1 MTENS
6 EIKFGTDGW
15 RAIIAEQ
22 FTFANVEKVSYAIG
36 HYITDTYGTDLP
48 VLIGYDTRFLADRF
62 AERSARVLLAMG
74 LKVRLASRDIPTPC
88 IAWATQDEPTA
99 GALQFTASHNPP
111 EYCGVKYIPPY
122 AGPATNDITK
132 KIVANLKHCPQAVEK
147 ATVKLDAD
155 VSYTSFDVSAP
166 YMAAV
171 KKLVNFDLI
180 KESGLKVA
188 YDALY
193 STSRG
198 YMDVL
203 MAEAGLNATILHD
216 FRDPLFGG
224 GMPEPTAE
232 YLTDLMATIK
242 GGDFDLGIATDGD
255 ADRFAIIDNNGVFFT
270 PNQLLCLLTWHLYKN
285 HGMRGAI
292 VRTVATTHMLNHVAK
307 AYGLALFET
316 PVGFK
321 YIGEKMRTEDVL
333 IGGEES
339 GGVSIKGHIPEKDG
353 ILANLLVIE
362 MLAYEKKTLSEIWR
376 DLEDEI
382 GVKFHQRRGDLHLTA
397 VTQKL
402 LLAHLSE
409 NPISQL
415 LGKALLR
422 VDNTDGLKL
431 YHDQDNWL
439 LIRPSGT
446 EPVIR
451 VSGEGT
457 SDQLIDSL
465 MVDFRRQIDVI
476 LEGLEKGTSPS
487 GLGAETNLK
496 KAEVLG

>member
-1 MTENS
+1 MTEKS

-36 HYITDTYGTDLP
+36 HYISDAYGTDLP

-62 AERSARVLLAMG
+62 AERSARVLAAMG
-74 LKVRLASRDIPTPC
+74 LKVRVAARDIPTPC

-132 KIVANLKHCPQAVEK
+132 QIVANLKHCPQAIEK
-147 ATVKLDAD
+147 ASGTLE
-155 VSYTSFDVSAP
+155 TFDVSAP

-180 KESGLKVA
+180 KKSGLKVA

-203 MAEAGLNATILHD
+203 MNEAGLHATILHD

-224 GMPEPTAE
+224 GMPEPTAA
-232 YLTDLMATIK
+232 YLTDLIATIK

-270 PNQLLCLLTWHLYKN
+270 PNQLLCLLTRHLYKN

-292 VRTVATTHMLNHVAK
+292 VRTVATTHMLDHVAA
-307 AYGLALFET
+307 AYGLPLIET
-316 PVGFK
+316 SVGFK

-362 MLAYEKKTLSEIWR
+362 MLACEKKTLSEIWS
-376 DLEDEI
+376 DLESEI
-382 GVKFHQRRGDLHLTA
+382 GVKFYQRRGDLHLTA
-397 VTQKL
+397 TTQKL
-402 LLAHLSE
+402 LLAHLAQ
-409 NPISQL
+409 NPVSQL
-415 LGKALLR
+415 IGKPLER

-431 YHDQDNWL
+431 YHDKDNWL

-465 MVDFRRQIDVI
+465 MVDFRSQIDVI
-476 LEGLEKGTSPS
+476 LKGLDKSASSADGK
-487 GLGAETNLK
+487 LI